1 MFRLM
6 QSSDLAA
13 MKELWEKLCGDGADL
28 IEKAIQRFAMPENVY
43 IAEENG
49 LLQAFVLA
57 VPVSVR
63 NHAGSYLYGL
73 CSSETAAAAGLLDY
87 ACAEQRKK
95 GAEFSVAIP
104 SGEAQTEFLKNRG
117 FAPAF
122 ALRCLHRPVERNL
135 WSQAEFDTVTAKTLC
150 ELRQKYCPNS
160 VMLTPERMMVVLG
173 DLYSRGATIVSN
185 RHGYGVYFRQGETL
199 YFAELFAEDDRAAEV
214 LLEAAREK
222 EIVAEKAVITIGA
235 DQPLFWGE
243 GTRMEYGMVRF
254 EAAPFD
260 VSGTY
265 MRLML
270 EN

>member
-6 QSSDLAA
+6 QSSDLTA
-13 MKELWEKLCGDGADL
+13 MKALWEQNRGDGTEL
-28 IEKAIQRFAMPENVY
+28 IEKAINRFAMPENVY
-43 IAEENG
+43 VAEENG
-49 LLQAFVLA
+49 LLQAFILA

-63 NHAGSYLYGL
+63 NHAGCYLYGL
-73 CSSETAAAAGLLDY
+73 CSTETAAAAGLLDY
-87 ACAEQRKK
+87 TCTEQRRK

-104 SGEAQTEFLKNRG
+104 SSEAQTEFLKNRG

-122 ALRCLHRPVERNL
+122 ALRCLHRPVQRNL
-135 WSQAEFDTVTAKTLC
+135 WSQAEFDTVTAKSLC
-150 ELRQKYCPNS
+150 ELRQKYSPDS

-199 YFAELFAEDDRAAEV
+199 YFAELFADDDRAAEV
-214 LLEAAREK
+214 LMEAAREK

-235 DQPLFWGE
+235 AQPLFWGE

-260 VSGTY
+260 MSGTY